1 MVRSPMPGTIVKL
14 FSGVGEAVRRGSAI
28 LSIESMKMEYLVKA
42 ERDATVKSVNVKEK
56 DFVGLGDVL
65 VEFEEEQEQKST
77 KE

>member
-65 VEFEEEQEQKST
+65 VEFEEEQEPKST